1 MEYQS
6 VINID
11 KQVHDNFVKQS
22 PLCNLLQSSD
32 WGKIKDNWQNFLFSV
47 TSGGEVVASSLVL
60 VKTIKMGYKVFYIP
74 RGPIMDYTNQELVK
88 FYFDE
93 LKKYAKDRK
102 CVFIKFDPA
111 VIYQQ
116 YQIGDVPQADPQ
128 AQQIINTLTNLG
140 INHHGFSMKIKDT
153 FQPRIVMGIYQDQDY
168 QNNLPRRTLKSMR
181 SATKKGVEVNRYGI
195 EYLDE
200 FSRLM
205 ELTEQRK
212 GVSLRNKDYFLK
224 LLTTYPDTGYLYLAK
239 VDINKRIE
247 HLEEELEQLLI
258 QYNDQDITNKA
269 KKKLDPQITLVDEE
283 LDQLRELASKYPE
296 EEFISGGIMVGFGD
310 QMELL
315 YAGMNDDFK
324 HFYPQ
329 YLTYTKQFDDSFN
342 LGYSFC
348 SMGGVEGS
356 LDDGLSMY
364 KKAYNPYVIEYIGEF
379 DLVLNQPLYMAY
391 KALMK
396 LR

>member
-11 KQVHDNFVKQS
+11 KQVHDDFVKQS

-153 FQPRIVMGIYQDQDY
+153 FQPRIVMGIYQEQDY
-168 QNNLPRRTLKSMR
+168 QNRCLTM
-181 SATKKGVEVNRYGI
+181 KG
-195 EYLDE
+195 
-200 FSRLM
+200 
-205 ELTEQRK
+205 
-212 GVSLRNKDYFLK
+212 
-224 LLTTYPDTGYLYLAK
+224 
-239 VDINKRIE
+239 
-247 HLEEELEQLLI
+247 
-258 QYNDQDITNKA
+258 
-269 KKKLDPQITLVDEE
+269 
-283 LDQLRELASKYPE
+283 
-296 EEFISGGIMVGFGD
+296 
-310 QMELL
+310 
-315 YAGMNDDFK
+315 
-324 HFYPQ
+324 
-329 YLTYTKQFDDSFN
+329 
-342 LGYSFC
+342 
-348 SMGGVEGS
+348 
-356 LDDGLSMY
+356 
-364 KKAYNPYVIEYIGEF
+364 
-379 DLVLNQPLYMAY
+379 
-391 KALMK
+391 
-396 LR
+396 